1 MVIPLLFVK
10 NGRDTACPR
19 FLPVFFVTG
28 YFVAGEGMFANFL
41 YLWYIKCMDYALKE
55 RIGKPELFTGRKEE
69 LSYFLKWINDI
80 KEEKSQSTAILARRK
95 MGKTALMERLFNIT
109 FFKND
114 GVIPFYYEIKEV
126 EMWVGDFCVD
136 FSLTF
141 IYQYIAFKSRKPEYL
156 GQFEKGNFAKVK
168 QAAVNE
174 GLDYLIELIESVE
187 YAFIHEYVDILWNT
201 VREAPKNLAFRRK
214 EFIVQMIDEFQFM
227 NDMIYWDKAKSE
239 NKVADTLAG
248 GYLSTAES
256 KIAPLLVSGSWV
268 GWLMKELSSMLP
280 ARFRN
285 KFIKNM
291 PENEASELLYK
302 YSRFFDVPVTE
313 ETAFSLVRITEGNPF
328 YISAVIRSDYP
339 GKDLTSIDGLTD
351 TLEFETLD
359 DQGLIKLSW
368 MEYIAKAF
376 PQINDRHA
384 KNIVLHLSKY
394 RDREWTRAE
403 LCEALNLEMPEK
415 DLEKKLKALVKTD
428 IINQGASNN
437 RYRGVNDNIFDKV
450 FRGVYE
456 EDIREFSPKVIREEY
471 SDELKK
477 EKKRYKSLLGK
488 YNLLKGYH
496 AEFLILDRLLRARQ
510 NNELLKSITRF
521 LPTDFEFCD
530 YSRVWKYHS
539 SPEYAREFSV
549 DIFARSVKAD
559 DYSLIGEV
567 KNRENKK
574 FSLDEL
580 KEFELKFTEI
590 KKLENLEQ
598 KAVVGFIFS
607 SGGFTKEAEEYCREK
622 GVACSEDE
630 RWLEGSS

>member
-1 MVIPLLFVK
+1 
-10 NGRDTACPR
+10 
-19 FLPVFFVTG
+19 
-28 YFVAGEGMFANFL
+28 MFAIFL
-41 YLWYIKCMDYALKE
+41 GLWYIKSMDYALKE

-69 LSYFLKWINDI
+69 LTYFLKWIDDI
-80 KEEKSQSTAILARRK
+80 KEEKSMSTAILARRK
-95 MGKTALMERLFNIT
+95 MGKTAIMERLFNIT
-109 FFKND
+109 FFKNN
-114 GVIPFYYEIKEV
+114 GVIPFYYEVKEIK
-126 EMWVGDFCVD
+126 MWVGDFCVD
-136 FSLTF
+136 FFLTF
-141 IYQYIAFKSRKPEYL
+141 IYHYIAFKTRKTEYL
-156 GQFEKGNFAKVK
+156 NPEEKNNFEKVK
-168 QAAVNE
+168 KTAVGE
-174 GLDYLIELIESVE
+174 GLKYLTGIIESVE
-187 YAFIHEYVDILWNT
+187 YSFVHEHVDILWNT
-201 VREAPKNLAFRRK
+201 VREAPKTIAARQQ

-227 NDMIYWDKAKSE
+227 NAMIYRDKDLGKLQ
-239 NKVADTLAG
+239 DDLAG

-256 KIAPLLVSGSWV
+256 KISPLLVSGSWV

-285 KFIKNM
+285 TFIKNM

-302 YSRFFDVPVTE
+302 YSRFFDVPMTE
-313 ETAFSLVRITEGNPF
+313 ETAFSLVGITEGNPF
-328 YISAVIRSDYP
+328 YISAVIRSNYP
-339 GKDLTSIDGLTD
+339 DKDLTSIDGLTD

-403 LCEALNLEMPEK
+403 LRDALNLEMPEK

-477 EKKRYKSLLGK
+477 EKKRYKRLLGK
-488 YNLLKGYH
+488 YNWLKGYH
-496 AEFLILDRLLRARQ
+496 AEFLILERLLRARK
-510 NNELLKSITRF
+510 NNELLKSITRY
-521 LPTDFEFCD
+521 LPADFEFCD
-530 YSRVWKYHS
+530 YSRVWKYHA
-539 SPEYAREFSV
+539 SPEYTKEFSV

-559 DYSLIGEV
+559 DYSIIGEV
-567 KNRENKK
+567 KNREFKK
-574 FSLDEL
+574 FSIDEIE
-580 KEFELKFTEI
+580 EFEAKFAEI
-590 KKLENLEQ
+590 KKRENLER
-598 KAVVGFIFS
+598 VVGFIFS
-607 SGGFTKEAEEYCREK
+607 RIGFTVEVEEYCREK
-622 GVACSEDE
+622 GIACSEDE
-630 RWLEGSS
+630 RWLETGK